1 MDYLDK
7 AALDRAERPFLE
19 PREPQVIGTCYVCKD
34 TVYKTDWYEYTYNG
48 LRHCDCKPVEK
59 ENDL

>member
-7 AALDRAERPFLE
+7 AALDRAERAVLE
-19 PREPQVIGTCYVCKD
+19 PREPQTIGTCYICGWP
-34 TVYKTDWYEYTYNG
+34 VYSSSWCEYTYSG